1 MNTQKKL
8 TEPMEILEW
17 IREHWSSLKK
27 EDKLKTAIDKY
38 LAISGDEA
46 TLTVDDVI
54 QIEEDANISGQH
66 LK

>member
-27 EDKLKTAIDKY
+27 EGRLKTAIDKY